1 MMTAEINRVSR
12 IEPAP
17 PLVTCRAREAAQRF
31 FAELERRRIAYVVLH
46 SYEKLHWQVGPSDI
60 DYAVAATDLSKIR
73 GVLAGVARET
83 GLVIAQ
89 SFSHQAFGRYAVLV
103 NPENPTDYLKLDGR
117 SHYAPTLWLFVRDEM
132 LLAGRRQY
140 AGKFVA
146 APASEFIYLL
156 AKVLSNSSA
165 TQKHLPRLRQLAAVD
180 PLGVQER
187 FRSVFGDIERPVCE
201 WFTDSAQLDE
211 LRVIAR
217 RRCRAGLLA
226 PMLRRRV
233 TRVLH
238 PPGLQVAV
246 LGPDGVGKSTLLQN
260 LGQALEPCFTRRRLF
275 KFRPDVFNTIKPET
289 QPTPHARAPRGWI
302 LSCAKIFYYAA
313 DWWLGFLVRVLP
325 EKCRGALLLVDRDF
339 NDLIVDQRRY
349 LVRGVRIL
357 ARILRRAL
365 PQADATFI
373 LAADPEA
380 VHARKSELSLGELQR
395 QLAAYRWLASRHS
408 HMHLIC
414 ADQPAGEVARL
425 VSRAVILQLAQ
436 REQHRRLSLAK
447 RLFDL
452 FVAAA
457 ALLILAPVIAAL
469 AVMVRLF
476 IGVPILF
483 KQERP
488 GLHGWPF
495 TIYKFRTMSNARN
508 AAGHLLPDAERLGWF
523 GRFLRSTSLDELPE
537 LINVLRGEMSIVGP
551 RPLLMEYLP
560 RYSAE
565 QMRRHDVLPG
575 ITGLAQING
584 RNAAS
589 WPRKFELD
597 LWYVDH
603 YSMWLDLKIIATTVW
618 KVLKRDGI
626 NQSNGVAS
634 ERFMG
639 NAAAAQTGNGVH
651 V

>member
-1 MMTAEINRVSR
+1 MTAAEINRVSS
-12 IEPAP
+12 IKSP
-17 PLVTCRAREAAQRF
+17 PPPITCRARKAAQRF

-46 SYEKLHWQVGPSDI
+46 SYEEPYWQAGSSDI

-89 SFSHQAFGRYAVLV
+89 SVSHQAFGRYVVLV
-103 NPENPTDYLKLDGR
+103 NPENPTDYLKLDGC
-117 SHYAPTLWLFVRDEM
+117 SHYAPTLWLFVSDEV
-132 LLAGRRQY
+132 LLAERRQHV
-140 AGKFVA
+140 GKFVA

-156 AKVLSNSSA
+156 AKVISNSSA
-165 TQKHLPRLRQLAAVD
+165 TQKHLPRLRQLAALE

-187 FRSVFGDIERPVCE
+187 FRSVFGDVERPVCE
-201 WFTDSAQLDE
+201 WLADSAQLAE
-211 LRVIAR
+211 LRVLAR
-217 RRCRAGLLA
+217 RRYRADLLA
-226 PMLRRRV
+226 AKLQQRV
-233 TRVLH
+233 KRVLR
-238 PPGLQVAV
+238 PPGFQITV

-260 LGQALEPCFTRRRLF
+260 LGQALEPCFSRRRLF
-275 KFRPDVFNTIKPET
+275 KFRPDVFNTIVPET
-289 QPTPHARAPRGWI
+289 QPQPHGRPPRGWI

-313 DWWLGFLVRVLP
+313 DWWLGFFVRVLP

-339 NDLIVDQRRY
+339 NDVLVDQRRY
-349 LVRGVRIL
+349 LVRNVHIL
-357 ARILRRAL
+357 ARVLRRIL

-373 LAADPEA
+373 LTADPDT
-380 VHARKSELSLGELQR
+380 VRARKPELPFAELQR
-395 QLAAYRWLASRHS
+395 QLAAYRWLARRHS
-408 HMHLIC
+408 RMHLIY
-414 ADQPAGEVARL
+414 ADKQADEVARL
-425 VSRAVILQLAQ
+425 VTRTVILELAQ
-436 REQHRRLSLAK
+436 REQHRQLSVAK

-457 ALLILAPVIAAL
+457 ALLILAPVIAAVAL
-469 AVMVRLF
+469 MVGLF

-483 KQERP
+483 KQQRP
-488 GLHGWPF
+488 GLHGRPF
-495 TIYKFRTMSNARN
+495 TIYKFRTMSDARN
-508 AAGHLLPDAERLGWF
+508 ATGGLLPDAKRLSWF

-537 LINVLRGEMSIVGP
+537 LINVFRGEMSIVGP

-565 QMRRHDVLPG
+565 QTRRHDVLPG

-584 RNAAS
+584 RNVAS

-597 LWYVDH
+597 VWYVDH
-603 YSMWLDLKIIATTVW
+603 RSMSLDLKIIATTVW
-618 KVLKRDGI
+618 KVLKREDI
-626 NQSNGVAS
+626 NQSEGVTS

-639 NAAAAQTGNGVH
+639 NAETVESRHGVR